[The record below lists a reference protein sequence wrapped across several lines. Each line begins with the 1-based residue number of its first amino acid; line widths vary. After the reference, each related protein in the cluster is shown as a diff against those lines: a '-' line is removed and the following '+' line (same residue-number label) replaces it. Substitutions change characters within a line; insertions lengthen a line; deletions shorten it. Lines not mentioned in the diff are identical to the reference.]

1 MIADYK
7 TDRAV
12 PRQLAEVRPYV
23 AQLALYRA
31 VLARIYPEKTI
42 RVALL
47 FTAGPNVVDVPS
59 AAMAAELAEI
69 MSRNHGEAHAPVN
82 LP

>member
-1 MIADYK
+1 
-7 TDRAV
+7 
-12 PRQLAEVRPYV
+12 LAEVRPNV

-42 RVALL
+42 RAALL
-47 FTAGPNVVDVPS
+47 FTAGPNVIDVPS
-59 AAMAAELAEI
+59 AAMEAELAKI
-69 MSRNHGEAHAPVN
+69 MCRNHGEAHAPVK